1 MQFETNDVS
10 RFRLTSTGIAC
21 FACQV
26 CAPAFVG
33 GTISGTSI
41 SGTSIQVT
49 GQITR
54 IDTIYLGG
62 GLNGTGNTAAACY
75 QIESAYALASCRTS
89 VSRGSQYGGTSYYI
103 LLSAAQDVYVY
114 YKLALIQSSYFC
126 AWAKF
131 TNAQDGTNR
140 TGISQYSFDNGGT
153 WSTLGSATFGAG
165 SGTAGGGVATSSGNY
180 SGVVVFRAALCNGSG
195 NGSLIGI
202 DQLHFMSCGYGMHFI
217 NNLG

>member
-1 MQFETNDVS
+1 M
-10 RFRLTSTGIAC
+10 
-21 FACQV
+21 
-26 CAPAFVG
+26 
-33 GTISGTSI
+33 
-41 SGTSIQVT
+41 
-49 GQITR
+49 
-54 IDTIYLGG
+54 
-62 GLNGTGNTAAACY
+62 
-75 QIESAYALASCRTS
+75 
-89 VSRGSQYGGTSYYI
+89 
-103 LLSAAQDVYVY
+103 YVY